1 MGWGLAISQVDISV
15 ITMNHLVGGGE
26 SPVNGFTMTL
36 LGRSQETLR
45 RQMVTWTRC
54 NPIQVVGRVNDHPLS
69 VSELV
74 CVHLCLYQTVCAL
87 MRIVLCGIPVYM
99 LSANCTTI
107 AVCALK
113 CIVGLQQLE
122 TWLQV
127 VMDAVLGAC
136 QAAKGVK
143 PTCLDGV
150 GGGAL

>member
-1 MGWGLAISQVDISV
+1 MGWSLAISQVDISV
-15 ITMNHLVGGGE
+15 ITMNHLVCGGE
-26 SPVNGFTMTL
+26 SRVNGFTMTL
-36 LGRSQETLR
+36 LGRSQEPLR

-74 CVHLCLYQTVCAL
+74 CVHLGLYQIVCAL
-87 MRIVLCGIPVYM
+87 MHIVLCGIPVYQS
-99 LSANCTTI
+99 LCFLPNCTTV
-107 AVCALK
+107 AVCALN

-127 VMDAVLGAC
+127 VMDVVLGVC

-143 PTCLDGV
+143 PTC
-150 GGGAL
+150 